1 MNSVGK
7 ENDQRFAPDG
17 NKNYDVAKV
26 WDSHHEITRRLILGQ
41 KGTVI
46 AREMGI
52 TSQTVSH
59 VRNNPVMKRLFDIL
73 HSAADAET
81 VEIRKRIVEIGPL
94 AVEYLENAMQQDL
107 DEGMKSAVGLGAAKT
122 VIENILPKA
131 VKIDSSESLTVKV
144 INEIKEKAKSRNL
157 LAVVEEGEFE
167 ELKEG
172 ESDEEVSE
180 VGSVSGS
187 VVNADSG
194 DGRSS
199 EC

>member
-1 MNSVGK
+1 MNAVGK
-7 ENDQRFAPDG
+7 ENDQRFSPDG
-17 NKNYDVAKV
+17 NKNYDVKKV

-81 VEIRKRIVEIGPL
+81 VEIRKRIVDIGPL
-94 AVEYLENAMQQDL
+94 AVEYLESAMRMDI
-107 DEGMKSAVGLGAAKT
+107 DDKTKSAVGLGAAKT
-122 VIENILPKA
+122 VIENLIPRA
-131 VKIDSSESLTVKV
+131 VKIDSSETLTVKV

-157 LAVVEEGEFE
+157 LANVDEVQEGEFE
-167 ELKEG
+167 ELNKG
-172 ESDEEVSE
+172 EHDEETVE
-180 VGSVSGS
+180 VGNTDGS
-187 VVNADSG
+187 MVNANG
-194 DGRSS
+194 GSS
-199 EC
+199 

>member
-1 MNSVGK
+1 MNAVGK
-7 ENDQRFAPDG
+7 ENDQRFSPDG
-17 NKNYDVAKV
+17 NKNYDVKKV

-81 VEIRKRIVEIGPL
+81 VEIRKRIVDIGPL
-94 AVEYLENAMQQDL
+94 AVEYLESAMQQDL

-122 VIENILPKA
+122 VIENLIPRA
-131 VKIDSSESLTVKV
+131 VKIDSSETLTVKV

-157 LAVVEEGEFE
+157 LANVDEVQEGEFE
-167 ELKEG
+167 ELNKG
-172 ESDEEVSE
+172 EHDEETVE
-180 VGSVSGS
+180 VGNTSGS
-187 VVNADSG
+187 MVNANG
-194 DGRSS
+194 GSS
-199 EC
+199 

>member
-1 MNSVGK
+1 MNAVGK
-7 ENDQRFAPDG
+7 ENDQRFSPDG
-17 NKNYDVAKV
+17 NKNYDVKRI

-81 VEIRKRIVEIGPL
+81 VEIRKRIVDIGPL
-94 AVEYLENAMQQDL
+94 AVEYLESAMQQDL

-122 VIENILPKA
+122 VIENLIPRA
-131 VKIDSSESLTVKV
+131 VKIDSSETLTVKV

-157 LAVVEEGEFE
+157 LANVDEVQEGEFE
-167 ELKEG
+167 ELNKG
-172 ESDEEVSE
+172 EHDEETVE
-180 VGSVSGS
+180 VGNTDGS
-187 VVNADSG
+187 MVNANG
-194 DGRSS
+194 GSS
-199 EC
+199 

>member
-1 MNSVGK
+1 MNAVGK
-7 ENDQRFAPDG
+7 ENDQRFSPDG
-17 NKNYDVAKV
+17 NKNYDVKKV

-81 VEIRKRIVEIGPL
+81 VEIRKRIVDIGPL
-94 AVEYLENAMQQDL
+94 AVEYLESAMQQDL

-122 VIENILPKA
+122 VIENLIPRA
-131 VKIDSSESLTVKV
+131 VKIDSSETLTVKV

-157 LAVVEEGEFE
+157 LANVDEVQEGEFE
-167 ELKEG
+167 ELNKG
-172 ESDEEVSE
+172 EHDEETVE
-180 VGSVSGS
+180 VGNTDGS
-187 VVNADSG
+187 MVNANG
-194 DGRSS
+194 GSS
-199 EC
+199 